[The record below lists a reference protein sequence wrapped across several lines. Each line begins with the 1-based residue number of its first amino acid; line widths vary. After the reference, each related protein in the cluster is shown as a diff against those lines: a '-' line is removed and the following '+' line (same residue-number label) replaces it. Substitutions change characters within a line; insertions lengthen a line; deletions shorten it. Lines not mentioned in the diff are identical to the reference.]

1 MEERRQAER
10 QRQAAAEA
18 KRRAEEQR
26 LAEEQRQA
34 ELRRLE
40 EERRQ
45 VAAER
50 IAEERRQAAEL
61 AAQQAEERDLAAALA
76 AEEAAQAEPV
86 ASDIQFYAAA
96 IDSRIRETWL
106 RPLGSRRDQS
116 CTVEI
121 QLQSSGEVVADS
133 VRVIR
138 SSGDPAYD
146 RSVVAA
152 IYQAS
157 PLPVPAGRLFE
168 RFRKLRLEFKPGSG

>member
-1 MEERRQAER
+1 MEERRRSE
-10 QRQAAAEA
+10 EA
-18 KRRAEEQR
+18 RRAEER
-26 LAEEQRQA
+26 RRVEAERQA
-34 ELRRLE
+34 ELNRQE
-40 EERRQ
+40 EARRQ
-45 VAAER
+45 AEAQR
-50 IAEERRQAAEL
+50 LAEERRQAAEL
-61 AAQQAEERDLAAALA
+61 AARQAEEQALAAALA
-76 AEEAAQAEPV
+76 AEEAARAEPV

-106 RPLGSRRDQS
+106 RPLGSGHDLS

-146 RSVVAA
+146 RSVIAA

-168 RFRKLRLEFKPGSG
+168 RFRRLRLEFKPGGR